1 MSNADITKPENACD
15 NAVSQVIDSL
25 LNLYLGINEAN
36 PYIASVVVIALI
48 SLPFY
53 LIYSIKNNAI
63 AAKAAEKIFG
73 NNGGA

>member
-1 MSNADITKPENACD
+1 MSNADITKPENTCD
-15 NAVSQVIDSL
+15 NVVSQVIDSL
-25 LNLYLGINEAN
+25 LNLYLGMNEAN
-36 PYIASVVVIALI
+36 PYIASVVVMALI

-63 AAKAAEKIFG
+63 AAKTAMKIFG